1 MNLSATFLK
10 SVFEDLW
17 NTSHPAAAV
26 PANAPQ
32 LVSKLYKGLFSFGV
46 SVRTKIAIRDGDSS
60 KVEKF
65 FTGLKKAYGAKWSW
79 DKILEE
85 PQQYTPLHV
94 AAQCGKVEICKM
106 LLENDCDI
114 NAKDIDGFDQL
125 FFCEK

>member
-1 MNLSATFLK
+1 M
-10 SVFEDLW
+10 
-17 NTSHPAAAV
+17 
-26 PANAPQ
+26 
-32 LVSKLYKGLFSFGV
+32 
-46 SVRTKIAIRDGDSS
+46 SVRTKLAIRDGDSS

-106 LLENDCDI
+106 FLENDCDI
-114 NAKDIDGFDQL
+114 NAKDIDGFDQHFLVKSSNCCLGGLLYIWLLQKGSFL
-125 FFCEK
+125 FANFF